1 MTVMT
6 FLATTLPHLRQRAL
20 PAVFALAAGAIASL
34 PASSETLP
42 LSGTGSAS
50 EIEKF
55 CTGIADAARDRRYAL
70 QAMELKKLQED
81 VDKRIQALED
91 KRREYE
97 DWMARREKFL
107 ALAQENVVK
116 IYGSMKPDAAAE
128 RLAEL
133 NVQLAAGILMKLETR
148 KAGVILNE
156 MNSKAAAALTG
167 IMAAAARREDPS

>member
-1 MTVMT
+1 MRIVN
-6 FLATTLPHLRQRAL
+6 LAVALSGLRARAL
-20 PAVFALAAGAIASL
+20 PASLVLAAAALAVM

-42 LSGTGSAS
+42 LAGTGSAS

-55 CTGIADAARDRRYAL
+55 CTGIADAARDRRYVL

-81 VDKRIQALED
+81 VDKRIAALEA
-91 KRREYE
+91 KRLEYE
-97 DWMARREKFL
+97 EWMARREKFL
-107 ALAQENVVK
+107 AMAQENVVK

-156 MNSKAAAALTG
+156 MNSKAAATLTS
-167 IMAAAARREDPS
+167 IMVHAARRSDPT

>member
-1 MTVMT
+1 MKTARSPLLGRSRGAMLV
-6 FLATTLPHLRQRAL
+6 A
-20 PAVFALAAGAIASL
+20 ALAAATLAGL
-34 PASSETLP
+34 PASGQTIP
-42 LSGTGSAS
+42 LSGSESAS

-70 QAMELKKLQED
+70 QALELKKLQED
-81 VDKRIQALED
+81 VDKRIAALEE
-91 KRREYE
+91 KRKQYE

-116 IYGSMKPDAAAE
+116 IYSAMKPDAAAE

-133 NVQLAAGILMKLETR
+133 NVQLAAGILMKMESR

-167 IMAAAARREDPS
+167 IMASAARREDPT